1 MEKDMI
7 AMSKDLVMELIKI
20 GRIQPEDMRDLL
32 QNVHTTLTQLQAQE
46 AGEAL
51 SRSFTSSVVDWKKSI
66 RKHSVTC
73 MVCGAVYK
81 QLSARHLSTHDLD
94 LRSYRRRFGIP
105 SDQPLSA
112 KATTALRREIAQNIR
127 PWEKTAKA
135 KRTSK

>member
-1 MEKDMI
+1 
-7 AMSKDLVMELIKI
+7 
-20 GRIQPEDMRDLL
+20 MRDLL

-46 AGEAL
+46 AGGAL
-51 SRSFTSSVVDWKKSI
+51 SRSVASSVVDWKKSI

-105 SDQPLSA
+105 SDQSLSA

-135 KRTSK
+135 KRRSK